1 MVVALPHGGWQD
13 PGAAVILLY
22 GLLWIANVFM
32 LASPWML
39 LRTRRGHGQICIAFL
54 AVWDV
59 LILVAIWV
67 ATPEGYPLAAAA
79 RVGYFLWQA
88 SVLGMTIFLW
98 LVRNEA
104 KIAVVSLS

>member
-1 MVVALPHGGWQD
+1 
-13 PGAAVILLY
+13 
-22 GLLWIANVFM
+22 
-32 LASPWML
+32 
-39 LRTRRGHGQICIAFL
+39 
-54 AVWDV
+54 V
-59 LILVAIWV
+59 LILVALWV